1 VAPVGNTKP
10 PADIERYAIEELLRS
25 IKSMAESQKQLV
37 EIAES
42 ILAEARKSQHSED
55 GAG

>member
-1 VAPVGNTKP
+1 MGKTKP

-37 EIAES
+37 ELAES
-42 ILAEARKSQHSED
+42 IVAEARKSQHSED

>member
-1 VAPVGNTKP
+1 MSRTKP
-10 PADIERYAIEELLRS
+10 PEDIERYAIAELLRS

-42 ILAEARKSQHSED
+42 ILQEAREAKK
-55 GAG
+55 